1 MSATNLA
8 PTYHG
13 YIGSTKDA
21 LLIIYQALNQQL
33 ELVPR
38 RPHERERPE
47 LIKSGN
53 VFVFIE
59 EHSGIKRWTDGTSW
73 SPSRIL
79 GRFLVYRELDKSG
92 FTEKDDKK
100 KKVHLKVA

>member
-47 LIKSGN
+47 LIKSGMCLCLLRN
-53 VFVFIE
+53 I
-59 EHSGIKRWTDGTSW
+59 RDQTMD
-73 SPSRIL
+73 
-79 GRFLVYRELDKSG
+79 
-92 FTEKDDKK
+92 
-100 KKVHLKVA
+100 